1 MDSKVQPSPKDKYKE
16 LATQALKKGLRMC
29 GNITRLGQH
38 SGITRQT
45 LTSIARGKSC
55 SHATRLKLE
64 AFIEEQEQRKGRPFK
79 GAQL

>member
-1 MDSKVQPSPKDKYKE
+1 MTQLLPKEKYKI
-16 LATQALKKGLRMC
+16 LANQALKKGLRIC

-38 SGITRQT
+38 SGITSQT

-64 AFIEEQEQRKGRPFK
+64 AFIEEFEKLINHSNK
-79 GAQL
+79 NIK